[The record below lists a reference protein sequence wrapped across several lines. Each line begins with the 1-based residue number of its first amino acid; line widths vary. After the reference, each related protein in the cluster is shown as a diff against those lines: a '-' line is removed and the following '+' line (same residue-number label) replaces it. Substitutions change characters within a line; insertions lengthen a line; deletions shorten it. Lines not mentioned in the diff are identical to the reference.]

1 LGQTFTLSH
10 LAPFVERSREKIKK
24 RMTNELTKLNIS
36 IPKEKFNE
44 LIEMEVKKEIEAGC
58 QTIQYQLI
66 TLQSTNGSVIARPF

>member
-1 LGQTFTLSH
+1 
-10 LAPFVERSREKIKK
+10 
-24 RMTNELTKLNIS
+24 MTNELTKLNIS